1 MAKYATTDQNSHN
14 IIANGT
20 TIKGDIITNSDIRID
35 GTVEGTLKSNGH
47 VIIGDDGFFSG
58 TLTSKDIDVWGKMEG
73 TLNASDTLNLRH
85 SGKIKGDIIIGTLII
100 EQGAEFNGTC
110 KMGAEAQP
118 QQTKQ
123 DNKQQSKNDKK

>member
-1 MAKYATTDQNSHN
+1 MAKYVSTDQNSHN

-35 GTVEGTLKSNGH
+35 GKVEGTLKSSGH

-73 TLNASDTLNLRH
+73 TLNATDTLNLRH

-110 KMGAEAQP
+110 RMGAENPAQ
-118 QQTKQ
+118 KQ
-123 DNKQQSKNDKK
+123 EGKQPSKSEKK